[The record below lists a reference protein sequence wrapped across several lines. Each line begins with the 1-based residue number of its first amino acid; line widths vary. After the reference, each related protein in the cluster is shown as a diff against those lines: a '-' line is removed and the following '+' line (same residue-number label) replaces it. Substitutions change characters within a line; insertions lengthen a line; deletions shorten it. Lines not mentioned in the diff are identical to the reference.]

1 MKRKQQSAYFITKRV
16 FSSNPFRPIP
26 QDKIF
31 YFTHYR
37 REFQHLSKKQQ
48 DRFVQDLKKFFG
60 GDYMMVEHWE
70 RKLNIKL

>member
-1 MKRKQQSAYFITKRV
+1 MKRKQQSTYFITKRV
-16 FSSNPFRPIP
+16 FSKTPFLPVP

-37 REFQHLSKKQQ
+37 REFLHLSKKQQ
-48 DRFVQDLKKFFG
+48 DRFVKDLNKFFG
-60 GDYMMVEHWE
+60 KDYLMVEYWE